1 MIPTITT
8 TAYIQ
13 TDNFDLPKNGS
24 SQKLFPFSLYIT
36 NKKDDTEVPSSL
48 VDPFRFNPNFFT
60 RKNIFIFCIHQLYD
74 C

>member
-1 MIPTITT
+1 MIPT

-36 NKKDDTEVPSSL
+36 NKKDDTEVPSLL
-48 VDPFRFNPNFFT
+48 VEVTRFELATPSSRT
-60 RKNIFIFCIHQLYD
+60 MCATKLRYTSI
-74 C
+74 